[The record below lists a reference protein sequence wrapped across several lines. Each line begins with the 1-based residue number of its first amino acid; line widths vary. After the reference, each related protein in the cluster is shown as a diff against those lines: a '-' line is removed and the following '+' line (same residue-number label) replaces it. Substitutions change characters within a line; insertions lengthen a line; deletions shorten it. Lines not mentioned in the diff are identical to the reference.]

1 MCAQENFFNLKII
14 YLDIVLKKHLNW
26 NNFRIINMQLIM
38 WQAAFKELRHRKKAS
53 TSAMK
58 AVEATIVINE
68 LREVHSAVS

>member
-38 WQAAFKELRHRKKAS
+38 WQAAFQESRHRKKAS
-53 TSAMK
+53 
-58 AVEATIVINE
+58 I
-68 LREVHSAVS
+68 